1 MADRVCLLS
10 PELFD
15 IGDHGY
21 RVNTMAGQANTSLN
35 LKDCDVD
42 SSLIHH
48 CRLYAFIVYTLII
61 GTLVVVGIIGNSLTF
76 VVFWKGNFK
85 SSTSFLFLSLALVD
99 SALLLTA
106 FPYTTVDAFVDY
118 TGWLQGYASL
128 KPHFVVYLF
137 PTILLTKTVA
147 IWVVVLV
154 AINRYIIVCLPL
166 RAPQWC
172 TVSKV
177 KRQLAVVLIAA
188 VLYNIPKFAERR
200 IVYKTLHMSNNGTS
214 EVVSRAYTRFGE
226 MRQFFFVYDTVCLLI
241 FLLVLP
247 ILTLTVI
254 TIRLVKAMNAHR
266 RMQLEMQSRS
276 QENDSNV
283 TFALVIV
290 VIVFIAC
297 QVPTFVAYVLWEVL
311 PFKEK
316 CCGGFIFYLV
326 PIIDMLVIFNSSIN
340 FVIYIIANKAF
351 RDVLLEKVLGRHPQ
365 PPAVTDHEMDST
377 ERV

>member
-1 MADRVCLLS
+1 MIA
-10 PELFD
+10 
-15 IGDHGY
+15 
-21 RVNTMAGQANTSLN
+21 MAGQANTSLN
-35 LKDCDVD
+35 LTDGDVD
-42 SSLIHH
+42 SSLEYN
-48 CRLYAFIVYTLII
+48 CRLYRFIVYTLIV

-85 SSTSFLFLSLALVD
+85 SSTTFLFLSLSLID
-99 SALLLTA
+99 SCLLLGF
-106 FPYTTVDAFVDY
+106 FPFSTVPAFVKY
-118 TGWLQGYASL
+118 TGWMQGYASL
-128 KPHFVVYLF
+128 RPYFKVYLF
-137 PTILLTKTVA
+137 PTILLTKTAA

-154 AINRYIIVCLPL
+154 AMNRYIIVCLPL

-254 TIRLVKAMNAHR
+254 TIRLIKAMNAHR

-276 QENDSNV
+276 LQNDSNV

-297 QVPTFVAYVLWEVL
+297 QVPTFVAYVLWEAL
-311 PFKEK
+311 PFEERY
-316 CCGGFIFYLV
+316 CGGFIFYLSRIV
-326 PIIDMLVIFNSSIN
+326 DMLVTFNSAIN

-351 RDVLLEKVLGRHPQ
+351 REVLLQTVCGRRTGIPMGT
-365 PPAVTDHEMDST
+365 AHEMDRT